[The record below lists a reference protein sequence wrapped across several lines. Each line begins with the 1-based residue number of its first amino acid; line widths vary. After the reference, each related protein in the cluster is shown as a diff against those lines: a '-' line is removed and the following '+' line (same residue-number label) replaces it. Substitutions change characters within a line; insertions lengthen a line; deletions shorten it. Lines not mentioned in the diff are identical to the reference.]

1 MPRYSSRPKAHGSDA
16 KELAGLV
23 VEAAKAPHSDLV
35 RALDIVIARH
45 GWPHF
50 ANKTLLR
57 AVVRELSAK
66 G

>member
-1 MPRYSSRPKAHGSDA
+1 MPKAHGSDA
-16 KELAGLV
+16 KELASLL
-23 VEAAKAPHSDLV
+23 VEAAKVPRKELEG
-35 RALDIVIARH
+35 ALDIVIARH

-50 ANKTLLR
+50 ASKKLLR